1 MVLLKITKKALEVYF
16 HNDVKRS
23 VTRRCHIIAIFVEK
37 IRGTLFEYSLQVLPR
52 QINSCSEI
60 NGKKF

>member
-23 VTRRCHIIAIFVEK
+23 VTQRCHIIAIFVEK

-52 QINSCSEI
+52 QINSC
-60 NGKKF
+60 